1 MRIAFLSPVPP
12 ATTGIADYSAE
23 VLAALGSRHEIDV
36 FHGQRKI
43 DRDALPGSCAVHHV
57 ESFPRRHGESRYDAI
72 VYQMGNGA
80 DHAFL
85 YPLLSR
91 FPGILVLHDLV
102 LHHSRAKHFLES
114 PAARAYARDPSSA
127 ALRDAAQG
135 SLSEYEAEIAYS
147 YPAQAGRL
155 GQVHLGTV
163 GSLLP
168 YAYPLFRIPVEA
180 SRLTAVHN
188 DYMATAIREEVPEA
202 ETARITMPVT
212 AVPVGID
219 DTDALRSRYGLRAN
233 DFVVGCFGLLT
244 QEKRIETVARAVAR
258 AAPAIPHI
266 RLLLVGHVPHRG
278 HLTRRLEA
286 LGVRART
293 IITGRI
299 PFEELPAHMEIADV
313 VVHLRY
319 PTARETSASLL
330 RVLAQGRPTVVS
342 DLEHLAD
349 IPDRAVV
356 RANVLDEEGEV
367 TRALLRLARRP
378 EDRRRLGEAAATFA
392 TLRHAPARC
401 ADDYD
406 AAFERAAALPDPPSR
421 AWPAHWSSSANAKIA
436 G

>member
-36 FHGQRKI
+36 FHDQRKI
-43 DRDALPGSCAVHHV
+43 RRELLPESCAVHPV
-57 ESFPRRHGESRYDAI
+57 ESFPRRQAERPYDTI
-72 VYQMGNGA
+72 VYQMGNGG
-80 DHAFL
+80 DHGFL
-85 YPLLSR
+85 YPLLPR

-114 PAARAYARDPSSA
+114 PEARAYARDPSSA
-127 ALRDAAQG
+127 ALRDAARS
-135 SLSEYEAEIAYS
+135 SLAGYEAEIAYT
-147 YPAQAGRL
+147 YPSQAGRL
-155 GQVHLGTV
+155 GETHLATV

-202 ETARITMPVT
+202 ETARITMPVN
-212 AVPVGID
+212 AVPVGMD
-219 DTDALRSRYGLRAN
+219 ETDGLRARYGLRPD
-233 DFVVGCFGLLT
+233 DFVVACFGLLT
-244 QEKRIETVARAVAR
+244 REKRIETVARAVAR
-258 AAPAIPHI
+258 AAPAIPRL
-266 RLLLVGHVPHRG
+266 RLLLVGHVEDRG
-278 HLTRRLEA
+278 HLTRRLDA
-286 LGVRART
+286 VGVRART
-293 IITGRI
+293 IIAGRV
-299 PFEELPAHMEIADV
+299 PFQELAAHMEIADT

-319 PTARETSASLL
+319 PTARETSAALL
-330 RVLAQGRPTVVS
+330 RVLAQGRPTIIS

-356 RANVLDEEGEV
+356 RANVCDEEGEV

-378 EDRRRLGEAAATFA
+378 EDRVRLGESAATFA
-392 TLRHAPARC
+392 ALRHSPSRC
-401 ADDYD
+401 ADDYG
-406 AAFERAAALPDPPSR
+406 AAFERAAALPDPPR
-421 AWPAHWSSSANAKIA
+421 RPWPAHWLSSAEANIA